1 MEQYLW
7 SERYRPRTISECI
20 LPTQLKVTFQQFVDD
35 QQVPNLLLTGTSGV
49 GKTTVAK
56 AMLEQLGCD
65 YIVINGSLD
74 RNIDTLR
81 NDIQHFASSISFQ
94 HTGKRKYVILDE
106 ADFLNPT
113 STMPALRNFME
124 QFADNCGFILTANYP
139 GRIIDALRSRCSEV
153 EFTIPKAEKTEMAK
167 QFLVRVTS
175 ILKENHVTF
184 SSSAVSRIIVK
195 YFPDWRRVLNELQR
209 YSATGAIDEGIL
221 AETHCSS
228 FKDLISLIKDK
239 NFTAARKWIA
249 ENNLPPETVFRLF
262 YDNAGKYFTTNSIPA
277 LIMICGKYQYQS
289 AHVADQEINLA
300 ALIAEVMVTC
310 QVRD

>member
-7 SERYRPRTISECI
+7 SERYRPRAISECI
-20 LPTQLKVTFQQFVDD
+20 LPEQLKATFQQFVDD

-94 HTGKRKYVILDE
+94 HMGKRKYVILDE

-139 GRIIDALRSRCSEV
+139 GRIIDALRSRCSEI
-153 EFTIPKAEKTEMAK
+153 EFTIPKTEKTEMAK
-167 QFLVRVTS
+167 QFLIRVTG
-175 ILKENHVTF
+175 ILKENNITYN
-184 SSSAVSRIIVK
+184 SSAVSRIIVK

-209 YSATGAIDEGIL
+209 YSATGTIDEGIL
-221 AETHCSS
+221 ADTHDGS
-228 FKDLISLIKDK
+228 FKEIVELIKTK
-239 NFTAARKWIA
+239 NYTAARKWIG
-249 ENNLPPETVFRLF
+249 ETNLPPETVFRLF
-262 YDNAGKYFTTNSIPA
+262 YDNANKFFTVNSVPA

-289 AHVADQEINLA
+289 AHVVDQEINLA
-300 ALIAEVMVTC
+300 AMIAEIMVTC
-310 QVRD
+310 QVKQ